1 MTQGN
6 WFKQSAWL
14 FTLALVLPL
23 SAWSAE
29 ERERGVGDVV
39 YVPTPQ
45 IVVDEMLKM
54 ARTGPSDFIIDLG
67 SGDGRMVITAAKKFG
82 ARGFGVDLSDD
93 LLAEARANAKAAGVA
108 DRAEFRKQN
117 LFETDLKQA
126 TVISTYLLPEMN
138 LRLRPKFLDLPPGT
152 RIVAHAFGMADWRP
166 DESEMVEAERVFFWR
181 VPAKV
186 AGNWVIT
193 QPGRTLDVTLTQD
206 FQKLGG
212 TLNADAGSVD
222 LLEPKLSGNAIS
234 FVVDDAGVK
243 WRYSGQVSGKT
254 IAGTASANHRA
265 PVRWRARPT
274 Q

>member
-1 MTQGN
+1 
-6 WFKQSAWL
+6 
-14 FTLALVLPL
+14 
-23 SAWSAE
+23 
-29 ERERGVGDVV
+29 
-39 YVPTPQ
+39 
-45 IVVDEMLKM
+45 ML
-54 ARTGPSDFIIDLG
+54 
-67 SGDGRMVITAAKKFG
+67 
-82 ARGFGVDLSDD
+82 
-93 LLAEARANAKAAGVA
+93 
-108 DRAEFRKQN
+108 
-117 LFETDLKQA
+117 
-126 TVISTYLLPEMN
+126 YLLPEMN

-234 FVVDDAGVK
+234 FVIEDAGVK